1 MGRWKTSVCATNVT
15 PRKGRNQEG
24 GPPVPKLSKQDRRR
38 IRKYGPSK
46 SDVTITVQDEN
57 GHVHPMLPA
66 NVMGETFG
74 QPAVEPDWKNLPRM
88 PFMEFY
94 QGLRERNWTSDYFVQ
109 SSDPWKVD
117 VFRDGG
123 RSWKSSFWGKRIL
136 VTQLDGQQAWV
147 NVPFDGAKSFLNT
160 NLSGG
165 RHGLFGGM
173 ERKAFKYDLRQY
185 GYNQIKEELEGAF
198 QRRLP
203 EEFNQ
208 EEVENGISDDPN
220 AYPYDCPGEY
230 YLDVGF
236 YRTPSEP
243 DVVFL
248 DDLPAMVFILGAAGF
263 IVVSLFFGIFKP
275 RKAMPSDPVQA
286 IEFGQ
291 SKGLARKEG
300 KTSIKFDD
308 VGGLGREVEEFQEVV
323 EFLKDPIRF
332 TTLGAKPP
340 KGLLLEGGPGTGKT
354 LVAKAIAGE
363 AGVPFYEM
371 SGSEFVEIIV
381 GVGAARVRD
390 LFKRARINAPC
401 IIFIDEIDALGF
413 ARADSQTQTNEER
426 EQTLNQLLTEMD
438 GFTPDTG
445 VVLVAATN
453 RADLLDPALMR
464 AGRFDRKIKIQLPT
478 EEGRFE
484 ILKVHARKH
493 RVAPGLD
500 LRQLA
505 RDLPG
510 LSGAELANLMNEAA
524 LTAVRRD
531 AGEIH
536 DVDVYAAMDRI
547 LEGAKRP
554 GLSRKLGVVY
564 GLAVHEAG
572 VAIAASILR
581 MRKDCVEEIRR
592 VSMVPRGKDWTRTVF
607 VYSSDD
613 AYTPITRARLLE
625 QIQVLLAGRAAEE
638 VVFGSRHGP
647 STYGTGDLNDATA
660 LATRLVGNYGL
671 SERGIVTLIPELRGD
686 QLKRNMGMSQI
697 ASSATSSHTEVLEG
711 ITLPT
716 EFSKEMVGFE
726 VHEIL
731 KVCYAE
737 VCGIL
742 SEHRGALL
750 AVADRLL
757 DSEQI
762 FGEEL
767 VRILEAGGSNKS
779 TQLGPGSSSPLTEG
793 AVPYQAS
800 WEKPRPR
807 TVP

>member
-1 MGRWKTSVCATNVT
+1 
-15 PRKGRNQEG
+15 
-24 GPPVPKLSKQDRRR
+24 
-38 IRKYGPSK
+38 
-46 SDVTITVQDEN
+46 
-57 GHVHPMLPA
+57 
-66 NVMGETFG
+66 
-74 QPAVEPDWKNLPRM
+74 
-88 PFMEFY
+88 
-94 QGLRERNWTSDYFVQ
+94 
-109 SSDPWKVD
+109 
-117 VFRDGG
+117 
-123 RSWKSSFWGKRIL
+123 
-136 VTQLDGQQAWV
+136 
-147 NVPFDGAKSFLNT
+147 
-160 NLSGG
+160 
-165 RHGLFGGM
+165 
-173 ERKAFKYDLRQY
+173 
-185 GYNQIKEELEGAF
+185 
-198 QRRLP
+198 
-203 EEFNQ
+203 
-208 EEVENGISDDPN
+208 
-220 AYPYDCPGEY
+220 
-230 YLDVGF
+230 
-236 YRTPSEP
+236 
-243 DVVFL
+243 
-248 DDLPAMVFILGAAGF
+248 MVFILGAAGF

-613 AYTPITRARLLE
+613 AYTPITR
-625 QIQVLLAGRAAEE
+625 
-638 VVFGSRHGP
+638 
-647 STYGTGDLNDATA
+647 
-660 LATRLVGNYGL
+660 
-671 SERGIVTLIPELRGD
+671 
-686 QLKRNMGMSQI
+686 I

-779 TQLGPGSSSPLTEG
+779 TQLGPGYDSEHHLAVIWNRTIRSTADPFLSRSAEVRSHAFLSSDFRCVRSFFYLLREHELEGVGVGIPREDGRSSGLAGGVRPSSFVEHLLDPLELGHRDADVSISSTVFGSAFQRRWVRIGQFHE
-793 AVPYQAS
+793 VHLLS
-800 WEKPRPR
+800 W
-807 TVP
+807 TDA